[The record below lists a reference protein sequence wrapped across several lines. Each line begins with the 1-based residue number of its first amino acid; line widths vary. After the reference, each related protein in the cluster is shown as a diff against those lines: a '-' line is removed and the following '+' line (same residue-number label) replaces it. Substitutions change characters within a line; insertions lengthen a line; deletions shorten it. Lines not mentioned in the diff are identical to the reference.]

1 MRQIVL
7 QQPGWE
13 WVWQATSCADA
24 QERPPVE
31 CDLVMLDLGLP
42 DGSGLN
48 LIAGLR
54 QSGAQVL
61 VFSGLGD
68 ETNVMMAIERG
79 ASGYLLKESAPIEII
94 DAIENVLAG
103 GAPLTPSV
111 AAHLL
116 RRLRQPAA
124 MPTTVTASVTAAAS
138 FDMLTARERD
148 VLLALARGYS
158 YDETADALSISRHTV
173 GHHVKHIYSKL
184 AVNSKSEAVFEAM
197 QAGWL
202 GKHENDD
209 RPFGIVCDLIA
220 ATARTLAGT
229 RRSRLCSC
237 GRSADAD
244 RAVCARHRTLLAIF
258 ATAFFIEVQRDG
270 GRTLHTLAAVPICA
284 ATPEQRHG
292 ALGHGRHLDVGN
304 LRRA

>member
-1 MRQIVL
+1 MPAPSRTLHHPHIRIGMVEDNAVLLAGMRQIVL

-13 WVWQATSCADA
+13 WVWQAASCADA
-24 QERPPVE
+24 RVKPPVE

-42 DGSGLN
+42 DGSGLD

-68 ETNVMMAIERG
+68 ETNVLMAIERG
-79 ASGYLLKESAPIEII
+79 ASGYLLKESAPLEII

-124 MPTTVTASVTAAAS
+124 MPTTATAGVAAAAS
-138 FDMLTARERD
+138 IDMLTARERD

-158 YDETADALSISRHTV
+158 YDETAEALSISRHTV

-202 GKHENDD
+202 GKHEN
-209 RPFGIVCDLIA
+209 
-220 ATARTLAGT
+220 
-229 RRSRLCSC
+229 
-237 GRSADAD
+237 
-244 RAVCARHRTLLAIF
+244 
-258 ATAFFIEVQRDG
+258 
-270 GRTLHTLAAVPICA
+270 
-284 ATPEQRHG
+284 
-292 ALGHGRHLDVGN
+292 
-304 LRRA
+304 